1 MIRLGI
7 TGGVGMGKSMASKL
21 LYERGFKVT
30 DSDEIA
36 RALVEPGKPALE
48 EIVKA
53 FGPEVLMDNGGLNRK
68 KVSELVF
75 SDTSKRITLEGILHP
90 VIRKIWQHSLNV
102 WAAQNEKLGVVVL
115 PLLYEKAYEMHFDKV
130 VCIACSEEVQ
140 RDRLCQRGWSDLE
153 IDRRIKA
160 QLLTEEKKRR
170 ADYVVWTDGPI
181 DKHAKQWDE
190 LVSYLFV
197 GSEVDD

>member
-7 TGGVGMGKSMASKL
+7 TGGVGMGKSMASQL
-21 LYERGFKVT
+21 IYERGFKVT

-53 FGPEVLMDNGGLNRK
+53 FGPEVLMDNGELNRK

-90 VIRKIWQHSLNV
+90 VIRKIWQHSLNI
-102 WAAQNEKLGVVVL
+102 WEAENENLGVVVL
-115 PLLYEKAYEMHFDKV
+115 PLLYENEYEMHFDKV

-190 LVSYLFV
+190 LLSYLFA
-197 GSEVDD
+197 GSEEDD

>member
-53 FGPEVLMDNGGLNRK
+53 FGPEVLMDNGELNRK

-75 SDTSKRITLEGILHP
+75 SDTSMRIILEGILHP

-102 WAAQNEKLGVVVL
+102 WAAQNEKLGVVVI

-130 VCIACSEEVQ
+130 VCLACSEQVQ

>member
-7 TGGVGMGKSMASKL
+7 TGGVGMGKSMASQL
-21 LYERGFKVT
+21 IYERGFKVT
-30 DSDEIA
+30 DTDEIA
-36 RALVEPGKPALE
+36 RELVEPGKPALE

-53 FGPEVLMDNGGLNRK
+53 FGPEVLMDNGELNRK

-75 SDTSKRITLEGILHP
+75 SDASIRKVLEGILHP
-90 VIRKIWQHSLNV
+90 IIHEIWQHSLNI
-102 WAAQNEKLGVVVL
+102 WEAENEKLGVVVL
-115 PLLYEKAYEMHFDKV
+115 PLLYENEYEMHFDKV

-160 QLLTEEKKRR
+160 QLLIEEKKKR

-190 LVSYLFV
+190 LLSYLFA
-197 GSEVDD
+197 GSEEDD